1 MVQHDAN
8 DTDDGAGADADAG
21 ADDADDIEPTARSD
35 VVRRR
40 YDEDGA
46 AFAVPKTVAEAILD
60 ETHHDMLPAGRCEPA
75 SDDLLGA
82 LIDAFADTP
91 RDPGRATMRRE
102 AADTL
107 RAIRD
112 EDAPLYVE
120 RIGGR
125 RDDADAGDSTGGNRR
140 SSAGDH

>member
-8 DTDDGAGADADAG
+8 DTDDGA
-21 ADDADDIEPTARSD
+21 DDAIEPTTRSD
-35 VVRRR
+35 AVRRR
-40 YDEDGA
+40 YDEHGA
-46 AFAVPKTVAEAILD
+46 AFAVPKTVAESVLGED
-60 ETHHDMLPAGRCEPA
+60 DHDLLPAGRCERA
-75 SDDLLGA
+75 GDDLLEA

-102 AADTL
+102 AAETL

-112 EDAPLYVE
+112 EGAHVYVE

-125 RDDADAGDSTGGNRR
+125 RDVDEGADDSTDGSRR
-140 SSAGDH
+140 SSPGDR